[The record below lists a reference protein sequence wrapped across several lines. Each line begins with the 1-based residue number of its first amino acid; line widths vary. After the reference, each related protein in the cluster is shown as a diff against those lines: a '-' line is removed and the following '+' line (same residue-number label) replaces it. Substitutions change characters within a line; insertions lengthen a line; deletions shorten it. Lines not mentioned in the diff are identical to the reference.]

1 MLLQIFTNFHT
12 LFYGVVGGGG
22 AVDKMWLGT
31 DAHVRQLELSVI
43 VIVKCI

>member
-1 MLLQIFTNFHT
+1 MLLQIFTNIHT
-12 LFYGVVGGGG
+12 LFYGVVG
-22 AVDKMWLGT
+22 ATVDKMWQGT